1 MKVRLITACLM
12 LLMAGPVPAI
22 ASDGPAVTEMGARLW
37 QQAANE
43 QSALEERG
51 VVLNDPELNR
61 YLQHVTNRLWLHAP
75 VRMEAPS
82 VKVIMDPRIDA
93 HAYPNGVCYLSTGML
108 GVLENES
115 QLAMILAHEMV
126 HYARQHAVAFYNRLS
141 NGTPPLDTQR
151 DHPGG
156 RNGWIATRQRL
167 EKAERQ
173 ADREGIAMI
182 RAAGYCD
189 AQVLPLMSKQMDR
202 MMDQGYRKYTSQLK
216 RRLAFFREQVREHQG
231 EPSCTA
237 SIVSRPDDFQARMA
251 PALLADAQTAL
262 QHGEWQ
268 QAHTSISAFLKLKPT
283 HAPAHYLKGEILRRQ
298 NRGDRND
305 ACISSYQ
312 QALTID
318 PTFPL
323 AHRALGEWY
332 YRAGRYRLARPH
344 FEAFLDLAPGDHSH
358 AFIKGYLQQC
368 IN

>member
-1 MKVRLITACLM
+1 MKPRLIPACLM
-12 LLMAGPVPAI
+12 LLMAGAVQAI
-22 ASDGPAVTEMGARLW
+22 ASDGPAVTEMGDRLW

-51 VVLNDPELNR
+51 VVLTDPELSR
-61 YLQHVTNRLWLHAP
+61 YLHNVTDRLWLHTP
-75 VRMEAPS
+75 VRMEAPR

-126 HYARQHAVAFYNRLS
+126 HYVRQHTVAFYNRLS
-141 NGTPPLDTQR
+141 NGGPPADTEH

-156 RNGWIATRQRL
+156 LNGGLDTMQRL
-167 EKAERQ
+167 AEAERQ
-173 ADREGIAMI
+173 ADREGLAMI

-189 AQVLPLMSKQMDR
+189 AQVLPLMSNLMHR
-202 MMDQGYRKYTSQLK
+202 MLDQGYRKYTSQLN
-216 RRLAFFREQVREHQG
+216 RRSAFFRNQIRH
-231 EPSCTA
+231 PSGQA
-237 SIVSRPDDFQARMA
+237 SCIASTVNQADDFQARLA
-251 PALLADAQTAL
+251 PALLANAQIAL
-262 QHGEWQ
+262 RHGEWQ

-298 NRGDRND
+298 HRGDRND

-344 FEAFLDLAPGDHSH
+344 FEAFLDLAPGDNSQ